1 MDAAEFCV
9 ERFVSNR
16 DALLP
21 GVISLYDSIPSYLE
35 QELIPIVKDV
45 KEECKENK
53 VFGQV
58 ADGGDEEVFIE
69 MELSGSVDRGL
80 NYDGEERY
88 FEGEERVLNY
98 I

>member
-1 MDAAEFCV
+1 MDATEFCV

-21 GVISLYDSIPSYLE
+21 GVVSLYDSIPSYLE

-53 VFGQV
+53 VFDKV
-58 ADGGDEEVFIE
+58 ADGGDEEVLIE
-69 MELSGSVDRGL
+69 LELSGSVDRGA
-80 NYDGEERY
+80 NYDGKEM
-88 FEGEERVLNY
+88 FFDGEE
-98 I
+98 